1 MKLTRKIMLIVL
13 VGLFSQFTMADNA
26 SSAKEIADIV
36 ASLNPFPSDAD
47 KEALMAI
54 SSDDSLGEGVRAMA
68 TAIATFAH
76 SANDEGKAAMAMIQ
90 ANDEAPDRTKELA
103 GIIAGITH
111 TASADAKA
119 TLAELFP

>member
-36 ASLNPFPSDAD
+36 ASLNHFPSDAD

-90 ANDEAPDRTKELA
+90 SNDEAPDRTKELA